1 MIKKFFIATYL
12 LSVIFLV
19 GCRSANDTIVVTF
32 KHNDDILHTEK
43 VKKGDYLS
51 PFEIG
56 EAPYYYQY
64 WDVWYSDSE
73 FNVSFDFNSQ
83 ITESITLYTRLKS
96 IYDDKRGEQYE
107 MLENESDYWYQNNP
121 TLARGINYAQYNLL
135 ETVKKGDI
143 LYEATGGFGITGHI
157 AIVEGIFYSE
167 VYNQYYIRLIEA
179 VSNGVIQSIWTPTR
193 FIEKETTI
201 LRLKDYDE
209 VIVDAAI
216 EFALGQLGKSYS
228 LAAWKNSSESN
239 SDWYCSELVWAA
251 YYHQNVLL
259 DIDDNNHLGSIVFP
273 NEIKESNE
281 LVEIT
286 SYQSYGK
293 DGNIVIN

>member
-32 KHNDDILHTEK
+32 KHNDDILHTEE

-64 WDVWYSDSE
+64 WDVWYRDSK

-83 ITESITLYTRLKS
+83 ITESIILYTRIKS

-121 TLARGINYAQYNLL
+121 TLACGVNYAQFNLL

-179 VSNGVIQSIWTPTR
+179 VSNGVIQTILTPTR

-228 LAAWKNSSESN
+228 LAAWKNSNESN
-239 SDWYCSELVWAA
+239 SNWYCSELVWAA

-286 SYQSYGK
+286 NYHFYEK
-293 DGNIVIN
+293 DGNTVIN